1 MCVSRLSH
9 PSLTLSK
16 KHLPTNSGQSVYCSN
31 SLRKVLVKQKKKIL
45 NVFIGLDV
53 QHNTYMISDHQMA
66 LRYLLWKW

>member
-31 SLRKVLVKQKKKIL
+31 SLRKVLVKKKRKKKD
-45 NVFIGLDV
+45 VFIGLNV
-53 QHNTYMISDHQMA
+53 QHSTDMISDHQMA